1 MEKEHRREL
10 RDDLARALYN
20 LAWGQEKQRA
30 MRVAIQAVHETRK
43 LWEDL
48 VKQGMN
54 HLERPLLS
62 PRNWKLASVKACSKS
77 QFAY

>member
-1 MEKEHRREL
+1 
-10 RDDLARALYN
+10 
-20 LAWGQEKQRA
+20 
-30 MRVAIQAVHETRK
+30 MRVAIQAVHVTRK